1 MSAPTPSP
9 IRRVL
14 IAGGGIGGIA
24 TALALQQQGIDSV
37 VFERAPQLRDGGAG
51 LHIWTN
57 GMLALAHLGVA
68 DQVAAI
74 APAQSECHFATS
86 TGKPIGMYPVGQ
98 FVERYG
104 QPTVAIGRSDLHGIL
119 RAAVTVPVVTG
130 AEVTG
135 YTEHEDG
142 VTLHFADGTSE
153 TGDLLIGADGVRSA
167 VRSQLLGP
175 AGPDYTGY
183 IAWRGHADMSP
194 DQFPPGTFRA
204 LFGPG
209 TRFTYYDIAPGVVH
223 WMSVADGPA
232 GGRDQGTPEQTLQM
246 LRERHAGWTDPVEA
260 ILAATDPA
268 SILRGD
274 VFDRKPDPV
283 WGRGRVTLLG
293 DAAHAMSF
301 NIGQGA
307 CQAIEDALVLAEH
320 LAGAGDVEA
329 ALRAYEAVRRER
341 TAPMQLLAHRI
352 GVMGSLQNRAAVW
365 LRDKILRLVWNKTFQ
380 STERDHVA
388 YAKRWTPRTT
398 AGAAETAKKQGA
410 AAAAV

>member
-1 MSAPTPSP
+1 MSAETLRP

-37 VFERAPQLRDGGAG
+37 VFERADQLRDGGAG

-68 DQVAAI
+68 DQITKI

-86 TGKPIGMYPVGQ
+86 TGKPIGMYPVGEFIQ
-98 FVERYG
+98 RYG
-104 QPTVAIGRSDLHGIL
+104 QPTVAIGRSDLHNIL
-119 RAAVTVPVVTG
+119 RSELTAPVITG
-130 AEVTG
+130 AEATG
-135 YTEHEDG
+135 YTQHTNG
-142 VTLHFADGTSE
+142 VTLHLADGTSQD
-153 TGDLLIGADGVRSA
+153 GDLLIGADGIRSA
-167 VRSQLLGP
+167 IRTQLLGP
-175 AGPDYTGY
+175 TPPDYTGY
-183 IAWRGHADMSP
+183 IAWRGHATMNP
-194 DQFPPGTFRA
+194 QQFPPGTFRA

-209 TRFTYYDIAPGVVH
+209 TRFTYYDIAPGTVH

-232 GGRDQGTPEQTLQM
+232 GHRDHGTPQQTLDM
-246 LRERHAGWTDPVEA
+246 LRTRHAGWTDPVQH
-260 ILAATDPA
+260 ILDATDPH

-283 WGRGRVTLLG
+283 WGHGRVTLLG

-307 CQAIEDALVLAEH
+307 CQAIEDALVLAAH
-320 LAGAGDVEA
+320 LTTPNTTIPA
-329 ALRAYEAVRRER
+329 ALRAYETERQER
-341 TAPMQLLAHRI
+341 TRPMQLLAHRI
-352 GVMGSLQNRAAVW
+352 GVMGSLQNPAAVW
-365 LRDKILRLVWNKTFQ
+365 IRDRILRLVWNRTFH

-388 YAKRWTPRTT
+388 YGTRWTTDT
-398 AGAAETAKKQGA
+398 AAKPGATG
-410 AAAAV
+410 VTM

>member
-1 MSAPTPSP
+1 MSAETPRP

-68 DQVAAI
+68 DQVAKI
-74 APAQSECHFATS
+74 APAQSVCHFATS
-86 TGKPIGMYPVGQ
+86 TGRIIGKYPVGQ

-104 QPTVAIGRSDLHGIL
+104 QPTVAIGRSDLHGIM
-119 RAAVTVPVVTG
+119 RDAVTAPIVTG

-135 YTEHEDG
+135 YTEHTDG
-142 VTLHFADGTSE
+142 VSLHFADGTSE
-153 TGDLLIGADGVRSA
+153 EGDLLVGADGVRST
-167 VRSQLLGP
+167 VRARLLGP
-175 AGPDYTGY
+175 QPPDYTGY
-183 IAWRGHADMSP
+183 IAWRGHAKMTP
-194 DQFPPGTFRA
+194 EEFPPGTFRA

-223 WMSVADGPA
+223 WMSVANGPA
-232 GGRDQGTPEQTLQM
+232 GGRDEGTPEQTLDM
-246 LRERHAGWTDPVEA
+246 LRARHAGWTAPVRQ
-260 ILAATDPA
+260 ILDATTPE

-274 VFDRKPDPV
+274 VVDRKPGSV

-293 DAAHAMSF
+293 DSAHAVSF

-307 CQAIEDALVLAEH
+307 CLAIEDALVLAGH
-320 LAGAGDVEA
+320 LAAPGATVTQ
-329 ALRAYEAVRRER
+329 ALRAYEAERQER
-341 TAPMQLLAHRI
+341 TRPMQLLAHRI
-352 GVMGSLQNRAAVW
+352 GVIGALQNPAAIW
-365 LRDKILRLVWNKTFQ
+365 LRDRVLKLAWNRTFH
-380 STERDHVA
+380 TAEHEHVA
-388 YAKRWTPRTT
+388 YGTRW
-398 AGAAETAKKQGA
+398 ASGA
-410 AAAAV
+410 AATAV

>member
-1 MSAPTPSP
+1 MSAQTPRP
-9 IRRVL
+9 LRVL

-24 TALALQQQGIDSV
+24 TALALQQQGIESV

-68 DQVAAI
+68 DQVSAI
-74 APAQSECHFATS
+74 APAQDECHFATAA
-86 TGKPIGMYPVGQ
+86 GRPIGTWPVGE

-119 RAAVTVPVVTG
+119 RDAVTAPVVTG

-135 YTEHEDG
+135 YTEHADR

-153 TGDLLIGADGVRSA
+153 DGDLLIGADGVRSA
-167 VRSQLLGP
+167 VRAQLLGP
-175 AGPDYTGY
+175 QPPDYTGY
-183 IAWRGHADMSP
+183 IAWRGHAELSP
-194 DQFPPGTFRA
+194 EEFPPGTFQA

-223 WMSVADGPA
+223 WMSVADGPQN
-232 GGRDQGTPEQTLQM
+232 GRDEGTPQQTLDM
-246 LRERHAGWTDPVEA
+246 LRARHAGWDDPMIEK
-260 ILAATDPA
+260 ILAATVPD

-274 VFDRKPDPV
+274 VLDRKPDAV
-283 WGRGRVTLLG
+283 WGHGRVTLLG

-307 CQAIEDALVLAEH
+307 CQAIEDGLVLAGH
-320 LAGAGDVEA
+320 LAAPGARVPE
-329 ALRAYEAVRRER
+329 ALRAYEAERQER
-341 TAPMQLLAHRI
+341 TRPMQLLAHRI
-352 GVMGSLQNRAAVW
+352 GVAGSLKNPAAVW
-365 LRDKILRLVWNKTFQ
+365 LRDRMMALTWNKTFQ

-388 YAKRWTPRTT
+388 YGTRWSTTPAATT
-398 AGAAETAKKQGA
+398 TA
-410 AAAAV
+410 AAAAVTAA

>member
-1 MSAPTPSP
+1 MSAQTPRP
-9 IRRVL
+9 LRRVL

-74 APAQSECHFATS
+74 APAQAECRFATS
-86 TGKPIGMYPVGQ
+86 TGRPIGVWPVGE

-119 RAAVTVPVVTG
+119 RDAVSAPVVTG

-135 YTEHEDG
+135 YTEHADG
-142 VTLHFADGTSE
+142 VSLHFADGTCE
-153 TGDLLIGADGVRSA
+153 EGDLLIGADGIRSA
-167 VRSQLLGP
+167 VRAQLLGP
-175 AGPDYTGY
+175 QPPDYTGY
-183 IAWRGHADMSP
+183 IAWRGHAEMSP
-194 DQFPPGTFRA
+194 EELPPGTFRA

-232 GGRDQGTPEQTLQM
+232 DGRDDGTPEQTLDM
-246 LRERHAGWTDPVEA
+246 LRARHAGWADPVVRQ
-260 ILAATDPA
+260 ILDATVPA

-274 VFDRKPDPV
+274 VLDRKPDAV

-307 CQAIEDALVLAEH
+307 CQAIEDGLVLAGH
-320 LAGAGDVEA
+320 LTSPGATVEQ
-329 ALRAYEAVRRER
+329 ALRAYEAER
-341 TAPMQLLAHRI
+341 QKRTRPMQLLAHRI
-352 GVMGSLQNRAAVW
+352 GVLGSLQNPAAVW
-365 LRDKILRLVWNKTFQ
+365 LRDRVMGLTWNKTFQ

-388 YAKRWTPRTT
+388 YGTRWNSDAATT
-398 AGAAETAKKQGA
+398 AA
-410 AAAAV
+410 

>member
-1 MSAPTPSP
+1 MSAQTPRP

-57 GMLALAHLGVA
+57 GMLALARLQVA

-86 TGKPIGMYPVGQ
+86 TGRPIGVWPVGE

-119 RAAVTVPVVTG
+119 RDAVTAPVVTG

-135 YTEHEDG
+135 YTEHADG
-142 VTLHFADGTSE
+142 VRLHFADGTFE
-153 TGDLLIGADGVRSA
+153 EGDLLIGADGVRSA
-167 VRSQLLGP
+167 VRAQLLGP
-175 AGPDYTGY
+175 RPPDYTGY
-183 IAWRGHADMSP
+183 IAWRGHAELGP
-194 DQFPPGTFRA
+194 DRFPPGTFRA
-204 LFGPG
+204 LFGAG

-223 WMSVADGPA
+223 WMSVADGPE
-232 GGRDQGTPEQTLQM
+232 GGRDQGTPEQTLDM
-246 LRERHAGWTDPVEA
+246 LRARHAGWA
-260 ILAATDPA
+260 DPA
-268 SILRGD
+268 VRQILDATVPSSILRGD
-274 VFDRKPDPV
+274 VLDRKPDSV
-283 WGRGRVTLLG
+283 WGQGRVTLLG

-307 CQAIEDALVLAEH
+307 CQAIEDGLVLAGH
-320 LAGAGDVEA
+320 LTAPGVTVPD
-329 ALRAYEAVRRER
+329 ALRAYEAER
-341 TAPMQLLAHRI
+341 QKRTRPMQLLAHRI
-352 GVMGSLQNRAAVW
+352 GVLGSLHHPAAVW
-365 LRDKILRLVWNKTFQ
+365 LRDRVMSLTWNKTFQ
-380 STERDHVA
+380 STEREHVA
-388 YAKRWTPRTT
+388 YGTRWITD
-398 AGAAETAKKQGA
+398 A
-410 AAAAV
+410 AATAA

>member
-1 MSAPTPSP
+1 MSAQTPRP
-9 IRRVL
+9 LRRVL

-57 GMLALAHLGVA
+57 GMLALERLGVA
-68 DQVAAI
+68 DQVSAI
-74 APAQSECHFATS
+74 APAQDACHFATS
-86 TGKPIGMYPVGQ
+86 AGRTIGTWPVGQ

-119 RAAVTVPVVTG
+119 RDAVTAPVVTG

-135 YTEHEDG
+135 YTEHADG
-142 VTLHFADGTSE
+142 VSLHFADGTSE
-153 TGDLLIGADGVRSA
+153 DGDLLIGADGVRSA
-167 VRSQLLGP
+167 VRAQLLGP
-175 AGPDYTGY
+175 QPPDYTGY
-183 IAWRGHADMSP
+183 IAWRGHAEMSP
-194 DQFPPGTFRA
+194 EEFPPGTFQA

-232 GGRDQGTPEQTLQM
+232 GGRDEGTPEQTLDM
-246 LRERHAGWTDPVEA
+246 LRARHAGWADPKVRQ
-260 ILAATDPA
+260 ILDATVPE

-274 VFDRKPDPV
+274 VLDRKPDPV

-307 CQAIEDALVLAEH
+307 CQAIEDGLVLAGH
-320 LAGAGDVEA
+320 LVSGAGIPQ
-329 ALRAYEAVRRER
+329 ALRAYEAERQER
-341 TAPMQLLAHRI
+341 THPMQLLAHRI
-352 GVMGSLQNRAAVW
+352 GVLGSLQNPAAVW
-365 LRDKILRLVWNKTFQ
+365 LRDRFMALTWNKTFQ

-388 YAKRWTPRTT
+388 YGARWKS
-398 AGAAETAKKQGA
+398 GAPAS
-410 AAAAV
+410 V

>member
-1 MSAPTPSP
+1 MSAPTPRP

-24 TALALQQQGIDSV
+24 TALALQQQGIDAV
-37 VFERAPQLRDGGAG
+37 VFERAPALRDGGAG

-86 TGKPIGMYPVGQ
+86 AGRPIGVWPVGQ

-119 RAAVTVPVVTG
+119 RDAVRAPLVTD

-135 YTEHEDG
+135 YTEHLDG
-142 VTLHFADGTSE
+142 VSLHFADGTSE
-153 TGDLLIGADGVRSA
+153 DGDLLIGADGVRSA
-167 VRSQLLGP
+167 VRAQLLGP
-175 AGPDYTGY
+175 QPPDYTGY
-183 IAWRGHADMSP
+183 IAWRGHAEMSP
-194 DQFPPGTFRA
+194 GQFPSGTFKA

-209 TRFTYYDIAPGVVH
+209 TRFTYYDIAPGVMH

-232 GGRDQGTPEQTLQM
+232 GGRDEGTPEQTLDM
-246 LRERHAGWTDPVEA
+246 LRARHAGWSGPVRQ
-260 ILAATDPA
+260 ILDATVPQ

-274 VFDRKPDPV
+274 VMDRKPDAV

-307 CQAIEDALVLAEH
+307 CQAIEDGLVLAGH
-320 LAGAGDVEA
+320 LASPGVSVHQ
-329 ALRAYEAVRRER
+329 ALRAYEAER
-341 TAPMQLLAHRI
+341 QQRTRPMQLLAHRI
-352 GVMGSLQNRAAVW
+352 GVLGSLHNPAAVW
-365 LRDKILRLVWNKTFQ
+365 LRDRVMGLTWNKTFQ

-388 YAKRWTPRTT
+388 YGTRWNS
-398 AGAAETAKKQGA
+398 A
-410 AAAAV
+410 AATAA

>member
-1 MSAPTPSP
+1 MSAPTPRP
-9 IRRVL
+9 VRRVL

-24 TALALQQQGIDSV
+24 TALALQQQGIDCV

-57 GMLALAHLGVA
+57 GMLALARLGVA
-68 DQVAAI
+68 DQVARI
-74 APAQSECHFATS
+74 APAQSACHFATS
-86 TGKPIGMYPVGQ
+86 AGRPIGTWPVGE

-104 QPTVAIGRSDLHGIL
+104 QATVAIGRSDLHGIL
-119 RAAVTVPVVTG
+119 RDAVSAPVVTG

-142 VTLHFADGTSE
+142 VSLHFADGTSAQ
-153 TGDLLIGADGVRSA
+153 GDLLIGADGIRSA
-167 VRSQLLGP
+167 VRAQLLGP
-175 AGPDYTGY
+175 QPPDYTGY
-183 IAWRGHADMSP
+183 IAWRGHARMSAEEI
-194 DQFPPGTFRA
+194 PPGTFTA
-204 LFGPG
+204 LFGQG

-232 GGRDQGTPEQTLQM
+232 GGRDEGTPEQTLQM
-246 LRERHAGWTDPVEA
+246 LRERHAGWTGPVRR
-260 ILAATDPA
+260 ILDATVPE

-274 VFDRKPDPV
+274 VMDRKPDAV

-307 CQAIEDALVLAEH
+307 CQAIEDALVLAGH
-320 LAGAGDVEA
+320 LAAPGTDAVR
-329 ALRAYEAVRRER
+329 ALRVYEAERQER
-341 TAPMQLLAHRI
+341 TRPMQLLAHRI
-352 GVMGSLQNRAAVW
+352 GVLGSLHNPAAVW
-365 LRDKILRLVWNKTFQ
+365 LRDRVMGLAWNRIFH

-388 YAKRWTPRTT
+388 YGTRWTSG
-398 AGAAETAKKQGA
+398 AGATAA
-410 AAAAV
+410 